1 MKRSIDIPDDWTP
14 EQALAVCEL
23 FHDITSAIWDAY
35 TEPLAQPCQRE
46 AMPDAVQELEQ
57 LYDTSRDGA
66 GADADDI
73 PF

>member
-23 FHDITSAIWDAY
+23 LHDIICAIWDAY
-35 TEPLAQPCQRE
+35 TEPLAQLCQRE
-46 AMPDAVQELEQ
+46 AMRDAVRELEQ
-57 LYDTSRDGA
+57 LYDTDLY
-66 GADADDI
+66 GADAHDI

>member
-1 MKRSIDIPDDWTP
+1 MKRTIDIPDDWTP

-35 TEPLAQPCQRE
+35 TEPLVQLCQRE
-46 AMPDAVQELEQ
+46 AMCDAVRELEQ
-57 LYDTSRDGA
+57 LYDTNLYD
-66 GADADDI
+66 ADADDI